1 MNQELMDEVNYEI
14 QLLIKSGFYSGDEIL
29 EIIDDEFIE
38 ENISKDILSKLFFEN
53 KENIGA
59 IDVDSEDFI
68 NLKNAFLDLTK
79 ENIISIHN
87 AGYDIEEGIQDSF
100 ELFVHLRN
108 NKYSPIGFC
117 FYSFEDIEEAIEEN
131 NLSIAFGD
139 FEYDEEKGLEI
150 AKTVVNVLKSYGFKI
165 NWNESVDERIELLEK
180 VTKGIPNVY
189 VETFDGLTVDFG
201 RKIGASVIVRGL
213 RAITDFEYELQIA
226 QINHKLNPEI
236 DTIFFTTSQEYSYV
250 SSSIAK
256 EIALYGGDISG
267 IVPESIRD
275 DLFRK
280 VKERTKNK

>member
-1 MNQELMDEVNYEI
+1 M
-14 QLLIKSGFYSGDEIL
+14 IKSGFYSDDEIL

-38 ENISKDILSKLFFEN
+38 ENISEAILSKLFLEN

-150 AKTVVNVLKSYGFKI
+150 AKTVVNVLKSYGFEI
-165 NWNESVDERIELLEK
+165 NWNESVDERIEI
-180 VTKGIPNVY
+180 KGFNWKKH
-189 VETFDGLTVDFG
+189 FDGKDYSMDGALEDF
-201 RKIGASVIVRGL
+201 I
-213 RAITDFEYELQIA
+213 EL
-226 QINHKLNPEI
+226 N
-236 DTIFFTTSQEYSYV
+236 
-250 SSSIAK
+250 K
-256 EIALYGGDISG
+256 ED
-267 IVPESIRD
+267 
-275 DLFRK
+275 
-280 VKERTKNK
+280 

>member
-1 MNQELMDEVNYEI
+1 MNQELMDEINYEI
-14 QLLIKSGFYSGDEIL
+14 QLLIKSGFYSDDEIL

-165 NWNESVDERIELLEK
+165 NWNESVDERIEI
-180 VTKGIPNVY
+180 KGFIWKKH
-189 VETFDGLTVDFG
+189 FDGKDYSMDGALEDF
-201 RKIGASVIVRGL
+201 I
-213 RAITDFEYELQIA
+213 EL
-226 QINHKLNPEI
+226 N
-236 DTIFFTTSQEYSYV
+236 
-250 SSSIAK
+250 K
-256 EIALYGGDISG
+256 E
-267 IVPESIRD
+267 E
-275 DLFRK
+275 
-280 VKERTKNK
+280 

>member
-1 MNQELMDEVNYEI
+1 MNQELMDEINYEI
-14 QLLIKSGFYSGDEIL
+14 QLLINSGFYSDDEIL

-139 FEYDEEKGLEI
+139 FEYDEKKGLEI
-150 AKTVVNVLKSYGFKI
+150 AKTVVNVLKSYGFEI
-165 NWNESVDERIELLEK
+165 NWNESVDERIEI
-180 VTKGIPNVY
+180 KGFNWKKH
-189 VETFDGLTVDFG
+189 FDGKDYSMDGALEDF
-201 RKIGASVIVRGL
+201 I
-213 RAITDFEYELQIA
+213 EL
-226 QINHKLNPEI
+226 N
-236 DTIFFTTSQEYSYV
+236 
-250 SSSIAK
+250 K
-256 EIALYGGDISG
+256 ED
-267 IVPESIRD
+267 
-275 DLFRK
+275 
-280 VKERTKNK
+280 

>member
-14 QLLIKSGFYSGDEIL
+14 QLLIKSGFYSDDEIL

-139 FEYDEEKGLEI
+139 FEYDEKKGLEI
-150 AKTVVNVLKSYGFKI
+150 AKTVVNVLKSYGFEI
-165 NWNESVDERIELLEK
+165 NWNESVDERIEI
-180 VTKGIPNVY
+180 KGFNWKKH
-189 VETFDGLTVDFG
+189 FDG
-201 RKIGASVIVRGL
+201 K
-213 RAITDFEYELQIA
+213 
-226 QINHKLNPEI
+226 
-236 DTIFFTTSQEYSYV
+236 EYSMDGALEDF
-250 SSSIAK
+250 IELNK
-256 EIALYGGDISG
+256 ED
-267 IVPESIRD
+267 
-275 DLFRK
+275 
-280 VKERTKNK
+280 